1 MKKKDFRKKS
11 DDWAKQLAFH
21 VGMKE
26 SYRAQLVTE
35 VALNKDLYDENERL
49 NQELHNCYQRIGK

>member
-1 MKKKDFRKKS
+1 MKKKDYRKRVE
-11 DDWAKQLAFH
+11 DVQAQLEH
-21 VGMKE
+21 HTGLKE

-35 VALNKDLYDENERL
+35 VRLNAELYEENERL